1 MGEAAKLS
9 ARKVRTDQ
17 LPALRDR
24 EEASTFLAVWG
35 AYLRYLT
42 KVWEGFAWMVIIS
55 GAFMGMAFAFMWFV
69 SMWQMWF
76 WKVPAGI
83 SENQGKVPCLHS
95 EQ

>member
-1 MGEAAKLS
+1 MIAVPFLTLI
-9 ARKVRTDQ
+9 TDV
-17 LPALRDR
+17 
-24 EEASTFLAVWG
+24 ASW
-35 AYLRYLT
+35 YLT